1 MNSSRNDPSPSPLHA
16 LDNGLVEKMLAF
28 AARRFPQE
36 LERLEQFPGLMS
48 DASSLQFLAPFTVY
62 VAPVRGRTIVE
73 AFLESR
79 AWSLNHVE
87 REWLEA
93 QRVSPLSIWE
103 VLEVDRGRGIL
114 LRDLLAVRDIFVHE
128 VKGSMTM
135 APHLI
140 VLCRVVES
148 RGAALIAGLYP
159 QPLPPLE
166 GMNVVRR
173 VRATIKRKGVV
184 PLEVLRQP
192 DTAMTIMRLWDDA
205 VHTLMTR
212 GMPELRN
219 TDGDDVL
226 MTTERYRF
234 DPARRAE
241 IARALKA
248 VRLKRENDDTFIL
261 LRKKDQVLLGSVIL
275 GDGELR
281 VETNSR
287 RRSDKLCL
295 LVEDACGELLTSG
308 LATFEDPRASMDR
321 DDGEEPSPP
330 SAEEIE
336 LKRRH
341 YLNVWMKDRI
351 PALEHRTP
359 RQAARSKHGREL
371 LDVLLKEFEYRES
384 QLPERE
390 RFDVSELRALW
401 GLQLKA

>member
-1 MNSSRNDPSPSPLHA
+1 MNNSSNDPSPSPLHA

-36 LERLEQFPGLMS
+36 MEHLEQFPGLMS
-48 DASSLQFLAPFTVY
+48 DATSLQFLAPFTVY

-79 AWSLNHVE
+79 AWSLNHLE
-87 REWLEA
+87 REWLDA

-128 VKGSMTM
+128 VKGSMST
-135 APHLI
+135 APHMI

-159 QPLPPLE
+159 QPLPPLQ
-166 GMNVVRR
+166 GMNVVSR

-184 PLEVLRQP
+184 PLDVLRQP
-192 DTAMTIMRLWDDA
+192 DTAMTITRMWDEA

-219 TDGDDVL
+219 TDGDEVL

-234 DPARRAE
+234 DPSRRAE
-241 IARALKA
+241 VARALKA
-248 VRLKRENDDTFIL
+248 ARLQREDDDTFVL
-261 LRKKDQVLLGSVIL
+261 LRKKDRVLLGSVIL

-287 RRSDKLCL
+287 GRSDHLCL
-295 LVEDACGELLTSG
+295 LVEDACGDLLTSG
-308 LATFEDPRASMDR
+308 LASYEDPRASMGR
-321 DDGEEPSPP
+321 DDVAASPPP

-341 YLNVWMKDRI
+341 YLNVWIKERI
-351 PALEHRTP
+351 PALDHRTP
-359 RQAARSKHGREL
+359 RQAARSKRGREL

-390 RFDVSELRALW
+390 RFDVSELRALL
-401 GLQLKA
+401 GLESKD